1 MSKEVMR
8 RRACENEYL
17 HKDFHGALSC
27 GLSYLQE
34 RYGADAVRDYL
45 RSFTRAFY
53 SPLRRDIQS
62 RGLIALKQHIDQINR
77 IEDAQAQIEFSEDQ
91 LTVRMAACP
100 AVQHMRRN
108 NYPVSPLWPETYR
121 TVNEAVCEGS
131 DFEAELSE
139 YDEQTGRNVQ
149 RFKRIP
155 KQ

>member
-1 MSKEVMR
+1 MR

-27 GLSYLQE
+27 VLIYLQE

-108 NYPVSPLWPETYR
+108 NYAVSPLWQETYR
-121 TVNEAVCEGS
+121 TVNEALCEGS
-131 DFEAELSE
+131 DFEADLSE

-149 RFKRIP
+149 RFKRKP